1 VAARPDLVVASTAG
15 NDPRVVSRLRDLGV
29 RTFVVDVTSCDG
41 LAEACRRLGAV
52 LGVSPEPPPLAAAIA
67 TRCRAA
73 RARGARLLRR
83 SALYVVWWDP
93 LIVAAPGTFH
103 DDMLHIAGLDNL
115 APAGAGRYP
124 RVDPELLLDPRLSV
138 VVAADEPD
146 VRAGYDRLVK
156 TAAGARLADGA
167 VRLIWLPADPA
178 SRPGP
183 RLVDAIDT
191 LVAARERSP

>member
-1 VAARPDLVVASTAG
+1 
-15 NDPRVVSRLRDLGV
+15 
-29 RTFVVDVTSCDG
+29 
-41 LAEACRRLGAV
+41 
-52 LGVSPEPPPLAAAIA
+52 
-67 TRCRAA
+67 
-73 RARGARLLRR
+73 
-83 SALYVVWWDP
+83 
-93 LIVAAPGTFH
+93 
-103 DDMLHIAGLDNL
+103 MLHIAGLDNL